1 MPHTHPAIVLIH
13 GAWHTP
19 ALYAEFTSTLKSQ
32 GHEVHVP
39 RLPSM
44 NGARPPNA
52 DLNTDTGFIRSYVE
66 SLADAGREVVVLMHS
81 YGGQV
86 GTNALVGLGAE
97 TRKQQGQTGG
107 VVRLI
112 YIAAFAVTE
121 NNSMI
126 SIVRSFGHEELI
138 PLAFDFAED
147 NSVVSRDPKTLII
160 GPGRPDDATDAYI
173 AAMPR
178 WNGKAMYQDVQRCA
192 WREIPIS
199 YIFATADMTVPL
211 DYQKSFVEKMR
222 DEGRQ
227 VDTFEL
233 ETGHCPTFTKFQEV
247 AKIVDGIVRN
257 L

>member
-1 MPHTHPAIVLIH
+1 MPNSSPAILLVH
-13 GAWHTP
+13 GAWHTS
-19 ALYAEFTSTLKSQ
+19 AHYAEFTSALRSK

-39 RLPSM
+39 RLLSV
-44 NGARPPNA
+44 NGARPPNT
-52 DLNTDTGFIRSYVE
+52 DLSSDTDLIRSYVE
-66 SLADAGREVVVLMHS
+66 SLAEAGREVVVLMHS

-97 TRKQQGQTGG
+97 TRKQQGRTGG

-126 SIVRSFGHEELI
+126 SVVEAFGHGELI

-147 NSVVSRDPKTLII
+147 NSCVSRDPKNLIV
-160 GPGRPDDATDAYI
+160 GPGRSDEETDAYI

-178 WNGKAMYQDVQRCA
+178 WNGKTMYQAVERCA
-192 WREIPIS
+192 WRDIPVS
-199 YIFATADMTVPL
+199 YIYSTADMTVPL

-222 DEGRQ
+222 EAGRD
-227 VDTFEL
+227 VDTFEV
-233 ETGHCPTFTKFQEV
+233 ETGHCPTFTKFEEV
-247 AKIVDGIVRN
+247 AKIVDGVVSK